1 MSDSSGR
8 EATVYKLLIGA
19 EGRLNI
25 AAEKVR
31 EDHGDEFVA
40 SFLENLANQT
50 CDFNRLFEERNDISA
65 TDTDQ

>member
-1 MSDSSGR
+1 MNDSNR

-25 AAEKVR
+25 SAEKVR
-31 EDHGDEFVA
+31 EEYEDEFVA

-50 CDFNRLFEERNDISA
+50 CDFNRLFEERNDIS
-65 TDTDQ
+65 DTGNEQ